1 MPDVIA
7 VHVRG
12 YVCTQVHLL
21 MVEFLPENSTQLSV
35 LQREIWHPGNLEVDM
50 ITCARV
56 LVDAQDSRFK
66 SQVIIQ
72 VVVVSAVQALNLLE
86 VLVIDLATQSA

>member
-1 MPDVIA
+1 
-7 VHVRG
+7 
-12 YVCTQVHLL
+12 
-21 MVEFLPENSTQLSV
+21 
-35 LQREIWHPGNLEVDM
+35 M